1 MQSDLFDGSPDEPQK
16 SPLIASQSVDIGQS
30 SQEVVPGIVFS
41 GHMNKMHVRL
51 SSPVQYRLGDSLLMN
66 DLIGRTIKLS
76 YKQHI
81 KCIGCG
87 ADTNKSFSQGY
98 CYKCFTTKAAC
109 DACIMSPEK
118 CHFDQN
124 TCREPGWGEQYC
136 NQSHYVYLANSSGV
150 KVGITRGTQV
160 PTRWIDQG
168 ASQAIPIIRTMNRH
182 LSGLV
187 EVIMKQHVTDKT
199 NWRTMLK
206 GVPESLDLVEIRD
219 QLLKESK
226 SELEEITNRYGI
238 NAIQPL
244 LHSESVEIEYPVLE
258 YPAKVNSFNF
268 DKDPEVSGQLLGIK
282 GQYLIFDSGVINLRR
297 FTGYEV
303 AIELLS

>member
-1 MQSDLFDGSPDEPQK
+1 MQSDLFDSPNDSSSGLSSSEVEPREQ
-16 SPLIASQSVDIGQS
+16 A
-30 SQEVVPGIVFS
+30 PGVVFS
-41 GHMNKMHVRL
+41 GYLKKMKARL
-51 SSPVQYRLGDSLLMN
+51 EAPVKYSLGDVSVN
-66 DLIGRTIKLS
+66 GLIGHPLKLT

-118 CHFDQN
+118 CHFEQN
-124 TCREPGWGEQYC
+124 TCREPGWGEQFC
-136 NQSHYVYLANSSGV
+136 NQSHYVYLANSSGA

-187 EVIMKQHVTDKT
+187 EVIIKQHVTDKT

-206 GVPESLDLVEIRD
+206 GAPDAMDLVAERD
-219 QLLKESK
+219 RLLDECR
-226 SELEEITNRYGI
+226 SELEEITNRYGLS
-238 NAIQPL
+238 AIQPL
-244 LHSESVEIEYPVLE
+244 LHSEMIEIAYPVQEYPD
-258 YPAKVNSFNF
+258 KVSSFNF
-268 DKDPEVSGQLLGIK
+268 DKESEVTGVLKGIK
-282 GQYLIFDSGVINLRR
+282 GQYLIFDTGVINLRR

-303 AIELLS
+303 TIEVL

>member
-1 MQSDLFDGSPDEPQK
+1 MQSDLFDSPSEPSSGLSTESASSTQK
-16 SPLIASQSVDIGQS
+16 MSPGV
-30 SQEVVPGIVFS
+30 VFS
-41 GHMNKMHVRL
+41 GHLNKMRVRL
-51 SSPVQYRLGDSLLMN
+51 EEPAEYRLGDLRVN
-66 DLIGRTIKLS
+66 DLIGHSLKLT
-76 YKQHI
+76 YKHHI

-109 DACIMSPEK
+109 DSCIMSPEK
-118 CHFDQN
+118 CHFDNN

-136 NQSHYVYLANSSGV
+136 NQSHYVYLANSSGI

-187 EVIMKQHVTDKT
+187 EVVIKQHVTDKT

-206 GVPESLDLVEIRD
+206 GAPERLNLAAERD
-219 QLLKESK
+219 RLLAECQ
-226 SELEEITNRYGI
+226 SELEEITNRYGL

-244 LHSESVEIEYPVLE
+244 LHSESIDIAYPVSEYPD
-258 YPAKVNSFNF
+258 KVSSFNF
-268 DKDPEVSGQLLGIK
+268 DKEAEVSGVLKGIK
-282 GQYLIFDSGVINLRR
+282 GQYLIFDTGVINLRR
-297 FTGYEV
+297 FTGYEIDIEVV
-303 AIELLS
+303 A